1 MAAFGPK
8 RLDPAAIAA
17 AYAPLDTASWLTA
30 QRQAAATAY
39 ADAPWPEFAKVTFHP
54 WKLFGAGT
62 AAGIAYPEG
71 APTAP
76 AGVTIQPLLT
86 ATDTALAP
94 FKPYLFQQTAPT
106 DRLTAYHLSHI
117 NSGLLIR
124 VPDHFHSDQ
133 PLVLNTQLLAGVN
146 AHRHLLLLVGQDAQI
161 TVVDHFTGENGAE
174 SADSIVTEI
183 VVGEDSRVDF
193 ANVDAFGANITAF
206 VRRQAQVAANG
217 ILNWTAGVL
226 NDGNIIADT
235 STNLVG
241 TGSTADVKVVALAT
255 GKQVQGLNTRVTNI
269 GRQTTANILQHGV
282 ILENATLVFNGIGH
296 IVKGARGSDAQ
307 QENRVLMLSRTAH
320 GDANPI
326 LLIDEND
333 VKAGHAASVGRVDA
347 SQMYYLMSRGLTKEL
362 AQRLVIRGFLGAV
375 LTAIPLPA
383 IQQQLIDTIERKLIH
398 GQRIAHQ
405 QS

>member
-8 RLDPAAIAA
+8 QLDPAAIAA
-17 AYAPLDTASWLTA
+17 AYGPLDADPWLTT
-30 QRQAAATAY
+30 QRQAAAAAY

-54 WKLFGAGT
+54 WKLFGDGT
-62 AAGIAYPEG
+62 AAGVTYPEG
-71 APTAP
+71 APAAP

-86 ATDTALAP
+86 APAAVLAP
-94 FKPYLFQQTAPT
+94 FKPYLFHQTAPT
-106 DRLTAYHLSHI
+106 DRLTAYHLAHL
-117 NSGLLIR
+117 NSGFLIR

-146 AHRHLLLLVGQDAQI
+146 AHRHLLLLVGRDAQI
-161 TVVDHFTGENGAE
+161 TVVDHFTGEAGAD

-296 IVKGARGSDAQ
+296 IVKGARGADAQ